1 MPFFSNI
8 LTVVEVGKL
17 PISTILLLAEVIKN
31 IGTLDSSLF
40 HGNLY
45 KIRTIITLRG
55 GNVKI
60 LNIILSSS
68 GDVIEIVENDGW
80 TIIKDDCP
88 QSFISELDNAN
99 QKKQCIDGN
108 PAAVVDFPREIR
120 AFILERANV

>member
-31 IGTLDSSLF
+31 IGTLESSLF

-55 GNVKI
+55 GNVK
-60 LNIILSSS
+60 
-68 GDVIEIVENDGW
+68 
-80 TIIKDDCP
+80 
-88 QSFISELDNAN
+88 
-99 QKKQCIDGN
+99 
-108 PAAVVDFPREIR
+108 
-120 AFILERANV
+120 